1 MHTPS
6 KSAPILVE
14 YVKDWLAPTGGINV
28 QFQDRSQVA
37 AAITNSKVVLEEAR
51 RRGMEVI
58 HASLKFEPKFKVL
71 GDGNYGLRKMLR
83 DYRSFMREQ
92 ADFFRGFEPQE
103 GEYVIRERTGA
114 TKSYRLR

>member
-58 HASLKFEPKFKVL
+58 HASLTFEPKFKVL
-71 GDGNYGLRKMLR
+71 GARARPSRIAYAELAPT
-83 DYRSFMREQ
+83 RSS
-92 ADFFRGFEPQE
+92 RGRPEPHCPA
-103 GEYVIRERTGA
+103 GTA
-114 TKSYRLR
+114 TAE